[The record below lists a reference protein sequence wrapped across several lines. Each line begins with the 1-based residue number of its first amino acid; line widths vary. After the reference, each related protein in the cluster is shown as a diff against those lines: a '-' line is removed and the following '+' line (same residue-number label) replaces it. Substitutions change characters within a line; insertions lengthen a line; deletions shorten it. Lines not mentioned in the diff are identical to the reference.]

1 MVELA
6 KWRERFEALGINV
19 AAITYD
25 DRAIAAAFH
34 SKNNLGYPLLQDTE
48 IKHFEAYG
56 VKNEDYKPGDS
67 GYGIPHPGILVIA
80 PDGTVR
86 AKFADPGFRQR
97 PSFEAIYEAL
107 TTE

>member
-19 AAITYD
+19 AAMTYD

-34 SKNNLGYPLLQDTE
+34 ATNNLGYPLLHDE
-48 IKHFEAYG
+48 GIKHFEAYG

-67 GYGIPHPGILVIA
+67 GYGIPHPGILVVS
-80 PDGTVR
+80 PDGIVR

-97 PSFEAIYEAL
+97 PSFEEIYNAL
-107 TTE
+107 TAE